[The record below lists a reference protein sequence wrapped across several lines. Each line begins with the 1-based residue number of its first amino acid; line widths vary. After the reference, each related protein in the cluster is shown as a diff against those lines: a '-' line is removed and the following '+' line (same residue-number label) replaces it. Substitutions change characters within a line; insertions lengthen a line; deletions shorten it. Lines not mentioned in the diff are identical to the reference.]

1 MKQPKCPNCGSE
13 NVVLSADLNDV
24 KFWIDENG
32 RIDFEVSDIRD
43 ELAYCLQGTGGV
55 TCECENCGECWDYDE
70 I

>member
-24 KFWIDENG
+24 EFWLDENG
-32 RIDFEVSDIRD
+32 NVDFEFEEIRKKFWDI
-43 ELAYCLQGTGGV
+43 LKFGSV
-55 TCECENCGECWDYDE
+55 ICECADCGECWDYDE